1 MKKLGKD
8 LIIVYILTFIGSI
21 FGYFVRILFSR
32 SLSVEQYG
40 LIYSVIAFVFFFM
53 PIRDLGLTKASIYY
67 INKFFAEKKEHLIKT
82 VMLIGLIPQLIMGI
96 IIAGILFLLK
106 DFIVNSYFKNPD
118 AGPVFVIFLAYFAI
132 ETFLPTIFHL
142 FAITQDYILMQINSP
157 VRMFLIL
164 VSGLIF
170 FKLGFGYLSP
180 ALAYL
185 TAFSLLLIIF
195 GFIFV
200 RKYKRLLS
208 YKFVYKPDLIKKMFR
223 YGLPLVFAGTT
234 NNLLAYSDVLLLT
247 YFKGLEVTGY
257 YNVALP
263 SMNVILILI
272 APVQALLFPIVSRE
286 WHRKNKKAISKLM
299 RIIFNNILTFALPF
313 ALIFFAFPKTIITVI
328 FGAKYVPAYPALQV
342 LAVFFVF
349 QAVRMLSFSVVA
361 GLGMPKQESKIILIG
376 GIVNVI
382 ADLILIPKFSIVGA
396 ALAMGLGHLTMAVLS
411 LRVINSRV
419 RFSVDAT
426 AQIKT
431 IIAGMI
437 MLGTIFILKYIV
449 NLPMLFEGFVI
460 SAISGLIYLGL
471 LVVFGV
477 INKDKIYEARKIL
490 GV

>member
-1 MKKLGKD
+1 MKKLGRD
-8 LIIVYILTFIGSI
+8 LIVGYILTFIGSI
-21 FGYFVRILFSR
+21 FAYLVRVLFSR
-32 SLSVEQYG
+32 TLSVEQYG

-106 DFIVNSYFKNPD
+106 DFIVSSYFKNPN
-118 AGPVFVIFLAYFAI
+118 AGPVLTIFLVYFAI
-132 ETFLPTIFHL
+132 ETFLPTIFNL
-142 FAITQDYILMQINSP
+142 FAITQDYILMQTSSP
-157 VRMFLIL
+157 ARMLLIL

-185 TAFSLLLIIF
+185 TTFILILFIF
-195 GFIFV
+195 GGNFLL
-200 RKYKRLLS
+200 KYKKLLS
-208 YKFVYKPDLIKKMFR
+208 YKFVYKPDLIKKMFH

-257 YNVALP
+257 YNIALP
-263 SMNVILILI
+263 SMSIILILI
-272 APVQALLFPIVSRE
+272 TPIQALLFPIVSRE
-286 WHRKNKKAISKLM
+286 WHRKNKKIISKLM
-299 RIIFNNILTFALPF
+299 GLIFNNILTFALPF
-313 ALIFFAFPKTIITVI
+313 ALIFFAFPKTIITII
-328 FGAKYVPAYPALQV
+328 FGAKYIPAYPALQV

-361 GLGMPKQESKIILIG
+361 GLGMPKQESKIIFIG

-382 ADLILIPKFSIVGA
+382 ADLILIPRFSIVGA
-396 ALAMGLGHLTMAVLS
+396 AFAMGLGHLTMAVLS
-411 LRVINSRV
+411 LRVINSRI
-419 RFSVDAT
+419 RFSLDVT
-426 AQIKT
+426 AQVKT
-431 IIAGMI
+431 IIAGI
-437 MLGTIFILKYIV
+437 VMLLTIFILKVVI
-449 NLPMLFEGFVI
+449 NLPMLFEGLVI
-460 SAISGLIYLGL
+460 SAISGLIYLAL
-471 LVVFGV
+471 LVILGV
-477 INKDKIYEARKIL
+477 VNKDKIYEARKLL